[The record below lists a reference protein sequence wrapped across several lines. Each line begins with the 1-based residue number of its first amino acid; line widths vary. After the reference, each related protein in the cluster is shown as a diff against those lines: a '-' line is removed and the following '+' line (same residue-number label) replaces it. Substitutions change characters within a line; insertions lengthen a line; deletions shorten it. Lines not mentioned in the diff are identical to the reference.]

1 MLIIVLLQ
9 VNHSQRLNDPQLKPW
24 VLVADD
30 GVVKGAHCNCVAGLG
45 SACSH
50 MAALLFHVLEINDS
64 KCDMSVTSKR
74 CKWSEPSQQSIKK
87 VECQEGRHIIFNN
100 TQRAKKTELHSSS
113 TSSVTSASSSTTTSF
128 STKPSDSL
136 LSHDDIQ
143 EFYNALSQCKK
154 QNGQPIKPAI
164 LSLVKAH
171 SHNYIPKEIQLDMPI
186 PLTELYHK
194 DNRSLSKEALLKKAE
209 EVFDDLKI
217 TKEQVS

>member
-100 TQRAKKTELHSSS
+100 TQRAKKTELSPTSSFIYTFSPTPLTLLSLLATVSS
-113 TSSVTSASSSTTTSF
+113 T
-128 STKPSDSL
+128 
-136 LSHDDIQ
+136 
-143 EFYNALSQCKK
+143 
-154 QNGQPIKPAI
+154 
-164 LSLVKAH
+164 
-171 SHNYIPKEIQLDMPI
+171 
-186 PLTELYHK
+186 
-194 DNRSLSKEALLKKAE
+194 
-209 EVFDDLKI
+209 
-217 TKEQVS
+217 